1 VTQRVLVM
9 NAGSSSLRWAV
20 LDPDSGRVVREGHQ
34 EHIGR
39 GGPADHETAAHRALD
54 ELGDDVRREGAT
66 TLAAVGHRVVHGGAD
81 FRGPVLVDDT
91 VISDIEA
98 LVPLAPLHLPGSL
111 SGIAATRRSF
121 PDVPHVA
128 VFDTA
133 FHGSLPASAHT
144 YAVPRV
150 WRERYGVRRY
160 GFHGISYSFVARR
173 AAELLGKPLGQTNV
187 ILCHLGNG
195 ASICAVRGGRSIDT
209 SMGLSPVEG
218 LVMGT
223 RPGDVD
229 PSLGPYLSR
238 VAALDS
244 EQYEDALNHAS
255 GLLGLCG
262 TPDMKE
268 LEARR
273 AGGDVDAALA
283 FEVMAYRL
291 RKYIGAYAVALG
303 RVDAIAFTGGIGEHS
318 PALREAVL
326 GDLAIL
332 GVELDTTANVGP
344 AAPERRITTPA
355 SAVAA
360 YVIPTNEELEI
371 ARACV
376 QLLTKTGQPTSP
388 ARNRPG

>member
-1 VTQRVLVM
+1 MTQRVLVM

-20 LDPDSGRVVREGHQ
+20 LDADSGDVVREGHQ

-54 ELGDDVRREGAT
+54 ELDDEEPRAGAT
-66 TLAAVGHRVVHGGAD
+66 SLAAVGHRVVHGGSH

-111 SGIAATRRSF
+111 SGIAATRRCF
-121 PDVPHVA
+121 PDVPHIA

-133 FHGSLPASAHT
+133 FHGSLPASAYT
-144 YAVPRV
+144 YAVPRA

-160 GFHGISYSFVARR
+160 GFHGISYAYVARR
-173 AAELLGKPLGQTNV
+173 AAELLGKPLAQTSM
-187 ILCHLGNG
+187 ILLHLGNG

-223 RPGDVD
+223 RSGDVD

-238 VAALDS
+238 VASLDS

-318 PALREAVL
+318 SALRKAVL

-332 GVELDTTANVGP
+332 GVELDSTANVGP
-344 AAPERRITTPA
+344 ADPERRITTPA

-371 ARACV
+371 ARSCV
-376 QLLTKTGQPTSP
+376 QLLATTGQPHV
-388 ARNRPG
+388 PGA